1 MIKKLA
7 VLVFAVVAV
16 NTVASAQFKTGDTM
30 FDKALVVLQE
40 DAQKDPVLF
49 QKDMSTTYKV
59 PETKV
64 SEMSGSGMKAG
75 DIYMALETSKI
86 TKKPIDEVI
95 VVYQANKEKGW
106 GAIAKE
112 LGIKPGSAEFKA
124 MKSNTEAKNKKS
136 KKSKSKAK

>member
-1 MIKKLA
+1 
-7 VLVFAVVAV
+7 
-16 NTVASAQFKTGDTM
+16 
-30 FDKALVVLQE
+30 
-40 DAQKDPVLF
+40 
-49 QKDMSTTYKV
+49 MSTTYKV

-64 SEMSGSGMKAG
+64 TEMSESGMKAG
-75 DIYMALETSKI
+75 DIYMALETSRI

-124 MKSNTEAKNKKS
+124 MKSNTDAKNKKS